1 MRKEG
6 FERDRYW
13 WRSWER
19 EAGAPSVKKKK
30 KERKREKWGFDC
42 VWLRLDFYFKKA
54 YVASPDWRV

>member
-30 KERKREKWGFDC
+30 KERKRKRERERNGVLIVC
-42 VWLRLDFYFKKA
+42 G
-54 YVASPDWRV
+54 